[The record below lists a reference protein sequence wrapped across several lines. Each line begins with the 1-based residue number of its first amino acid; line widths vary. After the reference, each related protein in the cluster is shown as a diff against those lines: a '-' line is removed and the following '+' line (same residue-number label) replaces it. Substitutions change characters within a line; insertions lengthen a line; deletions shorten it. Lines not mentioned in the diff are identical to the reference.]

1 MDAPFEDCL
10 MTDKQKQIEKIRKLL
25 ALAAQSSS
33 DGESSNAFSRVR
45 RYMAAYGLTME
56 DIYPKSGP
64 SSSNSAE
71 AERYRREAENARQQA
86 EAEQKGRD
94 QERRVREEAEKKNTQ
109 YEAQER
115 QRRDEEYF
123 RRQAEQKSQEQQ
135 RQAKEANRS
144 CEAEEEEQPISQ
156 TLQPAKKSFTQRIFE
171 GNTAWGVS
179 AFAALVFFLAMN
191 SDGHKEQQP
200 EESHSIAT
208 PQIAAAPAVATSA
221 EPERLTINGYTLKS
235 QSARYCVD
243 NDIEDF
249 SQLNPL
255 KVQFANNHSVGLNDG
270 EPLQINERLGDK
282 GYSLENGDIIT
293 LSKDAVITGLNSG
306 GRELSCYAT
315 AKKARSVSNEH
326 YRTYQAR
333 AEQLSAPKTPP
344 APDPV
349 NIFEYSANSRN
360 VRTCLADGTQEY
372 KSDGSVS
379 YKLQTFFFVSPSE
392 VGFGKNTSGITVVKQ
407 EGNGMYKLSNDDEVG
422 VDVFGT
428 IQRYWTKK
436 LSFTCFA
443 DEQEVD
449 RYLSAHAPQ

>member
-1 MDAPFEDCL
+1 

-86 EAEQKGRD
+86 EAERKGRD
-94 QERRVREEAEKKNTQ
+94 QERRVREEAEKRTLST
-109 YEAQER
+109 
-115 QRRDEEYF
+115 RRKKDSAATRNISVA
-123 RRQAEQKSQEQQ
+123 RR
-135 RQAKEANRS
+135 NRNLRS
-144 CEAEEEEQPISQ
+144 SSVKRRRP
-156 TLQPAKKSFTQRIFE
+156 
-171 GNTAWGVS
+171 TAV
-179 AFAALVFFLAMN
+179 V
-191 SDGHKEQQP
+191 
-200 EESHSIAT
+200 
-208 PQIAAAPAVATSA
+208 
-221 EPERLTINGYTLKS
+221 RL
-235 QSARYCVD
+235 SARYCVD

-443 DEQEVD
+443 DEQEVG